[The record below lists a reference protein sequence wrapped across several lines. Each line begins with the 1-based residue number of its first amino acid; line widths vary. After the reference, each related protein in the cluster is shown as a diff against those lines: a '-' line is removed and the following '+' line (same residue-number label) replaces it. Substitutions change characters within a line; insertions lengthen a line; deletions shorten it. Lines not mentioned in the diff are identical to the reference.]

1 LKEAPN
7 VNNKL
12 KVLYEQLENDRDR
25 LMTELSNASGDTLS
39 LKPSQDKWSVN
50 EILTHLVTS
59 EQLTIRYLKKKS
71 LGVDQLRDSGLA
83 EKIRY
88 AVLEISQRLPLKFK
102 APKHVVSHTPE
113 ALQLPQLLFSW
124 NATRQELKEFLDSIS
139 DRNIKKLIYKHP
151 VAGRFD
157 VIQCLMFMREHYHHH
172 LPQIKRLL

>member
-1 LKEAPN
+1 

-12 KVLYEQLENDRDR
+12 RLLYEQLEDDRAR
-25 LMTELSNASGDTLS
+25 LMAELSNASGDTLS
-39 LKPSQDKWSVN
+39 LKPSKDKWSVN

-71 LGVDQLRDSGLA
+71 LGVEQLRNSGLA

-102 APKHVVSHTPE
+102 APKHLVSNTPE
-113 ALQLPQLLFSW
+113 ALAFPQLLTSW
-124 NATRQELKEFLDSIS
+124 NATRQELKEFLNSIT
-139 DRNIKKLIYKHP
+139 DRNVNKLIYKHP

-157 VIQCLMFMREHYHHH
+157 VSQCLMFMREHYHHH

>member
-1 LKEAPN
+1 

-12 KVLYEQLENDRDR
+12 RVLYEQLEDDRAR
-25 LMTELSNASGDTLS
+25 LMAELSKASGGTLS
-39 LKPSQDKWSVN
+39 LKPSKDKWSVN

-71 LGVDQLRDSGLA
+71 LGVEQLKNSGLA

-102 APKHVVSHTPE
+102 APKHVVSNTPE
-113 ALQLPQLLFSW
+113 ALPFPELLTSW
-124 NATRQELKEFLDSIS
+124 NATRQDLKEFLDSIA
-139 DRNIKKLIYKHP
+139 DRNVNKLIYKHP

-157 VIQCLMFMREHYHHH
+157 VSQCLMFMREHYHHH

>member
-1 LKEAPN
+1 

-12 KVLYEQLENDRDR
+12 RLLYEQLEDDRAR
-25 LMTELSNASGDTLS
+25 LMAELSKASGDTLS
-39 LKPSQDKWSVN
+39 LKPSKDKWSVN

-71 LGVDQLRDSGLA
+71 LGVEQLRNSGLG

-102 APKHVVSHTPE
+102 APKHVVSNTPE
-113 ALQLPQLLFSW
+113 ALPFPQLLTSW
-124 NATRQELKEFLDSIS
+124 NATRQDLKEFLDSIT
-139 DRNIKKLIYKHP
+139 DRNVNKLIYKHP

-157 VIQCLMFMREHYHHH
+157 VSQCLMFMREHYHHH